1 MTRRTHVMPGNLYPG
16 TFTISSR
23 KLSQLD
29 RDTSQLVNF
38 DDGGLYAPSGPLVVG
53 GKGMALNAASDFV
66 GPIVTRPGYGSN
78 DPRIE
83 LTDQWPVFSATRT
96 KTVTVSWL
104 GADGS
109 GSQPIFFNTSGSC
122 VRTGLAGSG
131 LSIAMA
137 LNDHRMHQGSTLVRA
152 TCSYRYTVAKPAAI
166 PGSVELFN
174 VARFDRSTGV
184 YSALH
189 TTATSGAT
197 TYTSIGAYRVV
208 ANVDEWYANGNV
220 VSIVYEPNQNN
231 LIDKATYY
239 YGLSL
244 FTPVDA
250 EAISVKLEYYV
261 SDQRFE

>member
-1 MTRRTHVMPGNLYPG
+1 MPGNLYPG
-16 TFTISSR
+16 TFSLSSR

-38 DDGGLYAPSGPLVVG
+38 DDGGLYAPSGQIVIG
-53 GKGMALNAASDFV
+53 GKGVSLNASSDMI
-66 GPIVTRPGYGSN
+66 GPVITRPGYGSN

-83 LTDQWPVFSATRT
+83 LTDQWPVFSGTRT
-96 KTVTVSWL
+96 KTVSVSWL

-109 GSQPIFFNTSGSC
+109 GAQPIFYNTNGSC

-131 LSIAMA
+131 INIGMA
-137 LNDHRMHQGSTLVRA
+137 LNDHRLHQGSYLIRA
-152 TCSYRYTVAKPAAI
+152 TCSYRYTVSKPTAI
-166 PGSVELFN
+166 PGSTELFN
-174 VARFDRSTGV
+174 IARFDRSTGGL
-184 YSALH
+184 SGAMH
-189 TTATSGAT
+189 TAGTSGST

-239 YGLSL
+239 YGFGL

-250 EAISVKLEYYV
+250 EAIGIKLEFYV

>member
-1 MTRRTHVMPGNLYPG
+1 MPGNLYPE
-16 TFTISSR
+16 TFSLSSR

-29 RDTSQLVNF
+29 RDTAHLVNF
-38 DDGGLYAPSGPLVVG
+38 DDGGLYAPSGQIVIG
-53 GKGMALNAASDFV
+53 GKGTSLNASSDFV
-66 GPIVTRPGYGSN
+66 GSITTRPGYGSN

-96 KTVTVSWL
+96 KTVSVSWFA
-104 GADGS
+104 ADGS

-131 LSIAMA
+131 LSIGMA

-152 TCSYRYTVAKPAAI
+152 TCSFRYTVSKPAAI
-166 PGSVELFN
+166 PGSTELFN
-174 VARFDRSTGV
+174 VVRFDRSTGV
-184 YSALH
+184 YSTLH
-189 TTATSGAT
+189 TTSVVGAT
-197 TYTSIGAYRVV
+197 TYTSLGGARVV

-231 LIDKATYY
+231 LIDKASYY

-250 EAISVKLEYYV
+250 EAISVKLEFYV